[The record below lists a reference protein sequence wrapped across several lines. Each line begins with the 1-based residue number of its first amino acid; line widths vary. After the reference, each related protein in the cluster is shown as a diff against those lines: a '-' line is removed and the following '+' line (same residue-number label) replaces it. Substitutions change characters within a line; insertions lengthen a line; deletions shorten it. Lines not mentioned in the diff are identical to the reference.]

1 MRKQILN
8 LRNALAKSFLL
19 VSVVAIQG
27 CIYPKAPRSTTV
39 SKIQAL
45 PGGKSEWIQM
55 APYRKTST
63 VGPRGQTVS
72 ITQKRSKNLLFIA
85 ADDVIGK
92 RLQPE
97 FAKIYKRS
105 DIRLE
110 NILWWLYAPK
120 IQKTYNY
127 VLRIQWDGFNKDSF
141 LKALR
146 QMESLKQ
153 DYDVMLL
160 AHGIPNHLIS
170 SPGQG
175 VISFRDIGALKGKL
189 RYADGLYLQACFG
202 NSLSP
207 DFLDAGFKSVIAY
220 EGLNWNFFY
229 PDYFLDA
236 MALKKGNVEKSHD
249 HVLEHFD
256 GKLKWS
262 VQDRQVLKRVFG
274 EKPAEYLDDV
284 QLPELYY

>member
-1 MRKQILN
+1 MTEQKLN
-8 LRNALAKSFLL
+8 LRNALSKSLLL
-19 VSVVAIQG
+19 VALVAVQG
-27 CIYPKAPRSTTV
+27 CLYPKAPGSQTI
-39 SKIQAL
+39 SKIQTL
-45 PGGKSEWIQM
+45 PGAKSEWIQM

-63 VGPRGQTVS
+63 VGPRGQTIS

-97 FAKIYKRS
+97 FAKIYNRS

-110 NILWWLYAPK
+110 NVLWWLYAPK

-127 VLRIQWDGFNKDSF
+127 VLRIQWNGFNKDTF

-160 AHGIPNHLIS
+160 AHGIPNHLIA

-207 DFLDAGFKSVIAY
+207 DFLDAGFQSVIAY

-236 MALKKGNVEKSHD
+236 MALKKGNVDKSHD

-256 GKLKWS
+256 SKLKWS

-274 EKPAEYLDDV
+274 EKPAEYLDEV